1 VAALSLWGQV
11 FFVPCGL
18 RYNRVGRA
26 YACASEFSCV
36 LLRPLASWGCREL
49 LFVCLFVV
57 VQVVCVQNVCLVA
70 VRDSH
75 NIYFFKQQI

>member
-1 VAALSLWGQV
+1 
-11 FFVPCGL
+11 
-18 RYNRVGRA
+18 
-26 YACASEFSCV
+26 V